1 MTRMR
6 SAQIRKG
13 LTAFILFLPLVT
25 AACGA
30 PVARQATRQAPPPRS
45 YPPVHLRLIEA
56 DRYIYTTPQ
65 SMCSSLLTSEV
76 IVSSHGQARWNT
88 PNGQRPPISSSE
100 VIFTQG
106 YRILTPVFFASQQPL
121 VDHRSSSTNEYV
133 QLGGSVGQDS
143 VIIDPLPRLKDGGHY
158 VVVFAPGSL
167 PAGQG
172 ATTEWLVV
180 FDTFPVDAHGMVLLQ
195 AAGSKSEP
203 GPGQPQPEIKMSL
216 TDLKQQLATCK

>member
-6 SAQIRKG
+6 SAKIWKG
-13 LTAFILFLPLVT
+13 LTAFVLFLPLVT

-30 PVARQATRQAPPPRS
+30 PVARQATRQALPPQS

-56 DRYIYTTPQ
+56 DRYTYTTPQ

-76 IVSSHGQARWNT
+76 VVSSHGQAHWNT
-88 PNGQRPPISSSE
+88 ANGQRPPISSSE

-106 YRILTPVFFASQQPL
+106 YRILTPVLFANQQPL
-121 VDHRSSSTNEYV
+121 VDHRSSSTTEYA
-133 QLGGSVGQDS
+133 QLGGSDGQDS
-143 VIIDPLPRLKDGGHY
+143 VIIDPFPQLKNGGHY

-167 PAGQG
+167 PAGEG
-172 ATTEWLVV
+172 TTTERLVV
-180 FDTFPVDAHGMVLLQ
+180 FDAFPVDAHGMVLLQ

-203 GPGQPQPEIKMSL
+203 GPVQSQPEIKVSL
-216 TDLKQQLATCK
+216 TDLKLRLATCK